1 MDIKAL
7 RDRYESDASRQSI
20 INLAKSILERHSYKI
35 ERSFSFESFSAKLQ
49 RAYDDLEESGPG
61 PPKMYI
67 LGGPGPDHGSLRQ
80 IPAFSKIVNFSFPHR
95 LVGDC

>member
-67 LGGPGPDHGSLRQ
+67 WGRGGVQDRRQ